1 MLNTNNAMLQC
12 PKLELRSINFNNY
25 TIHETQPSLLG
36 NVFNTAELDDIA
48 KLQIIN
54 VATGSDTI
62 DYYAGLDKQLKLQFY
77 QSFHGNELLE
87 VIIRVDENLAYKAQL
102 NQVLLTAFKKFIDQK
117 FAEQKNY
124 QNIAALIKIVSN
136 EENLFTIDSYLKVL
150 AYHLPKVKGSDLETD
165 KSLPILPIAS
175 DLFLTAVLAYFD
187 AYPNLHVSAINVI
200 LKSFLYYIR
209 QHAVLPKSPVLL
221 TFVNKLLTGLDKDG
235 FLIYDDIL
243 HVKDLLFL
251 AKRSKQLQLNLPL
264 SQAVEFAKLTN
275 NKQDFHNPKVNF
287 KLTDKNDLIRLIDNL
302 ADSYLIA
309 DLITKGFKSM
319 FSNEKVYGDNI
330 LHINT
335 NWSKD
340 VTIDLNGLD
349 AILKQEIASL
359 SSLYLKTNITTFIK
373 ECLSM
378 IAKKAQH

>member
-25 TIHETQPSLLG
+25 TIETQSLLLG
-36 NVFNTAELDDIA
+36 NVFDTAELDDIA
-48 KLQIIN
+48 KLKVIN
-54 VATGSDTI
+54 VATSSDTI
-62 DYYAGLDKQLKLQFY
+62 DYYACLDKQLKLQFY

-87 VIIRVDENLAYKAQL
+87 VIIRVDENLENKAQL
-102 NQVLLTAFKKFIDQK
+102 DQVLITEFRKFINQK
-117 FAEQKNY
+117 IAEQKNY
-124 QNIAALIKIVSN
+124 QNIATLIKIVNN

-150 AYHLPKVKGSDLETD
+150 AYSLPKVKGSDFGTD
-165 KSLPILPIAS
+165 KSLPIDS

-187 AYPNLHVSAINVI
+187 EYPNLHVSAINAI

-221 TFVNKLLTGLDKDG
+221 TFVSKLLTGLDKEG
-235 FLIYDDIL
+235 FLIYDDTL

-251 AKRSKQLQLNLPL
+251 AKRSKQPQLNLPL
-264 SQAVEFAKLTN
+264 SQAVEFAKLAN
-275 NKQDFHNPKVNF
+275 NKQDFYNPKVNF

-319 FSNEKVYGDNI
+319 FSNDNVYGTNFFQE
-330 LHINT
+330 NT

-340 VTIDLNGLD
+340 VTVDLNGLD
-349 AILKQEIASL
+349 TILKQEINSL
-359 SSLYLKTNITTFIK
+359 SSLFLKTKVTTFIK

-378 IAKKAQH
+378 IAKKVQY

>member
-1 MLNTNNAMLQC
+1 MLNTKTVMSQC

-25 TIHETQPSLLG
+25 TIETQPLLLG
-36 NVFNTAELDDIA
+36 NVFDTAELDDIA
-48 KLQIIN
+48 KLKVIN
-54 VATGSDTI
+54 VATSSDTI
-62 DYYAGLDKQLKLQFY
+62 DYYACLDKRLKLQFY
-77 QSFHGNELLE
+77 QSFHGNELVE
-87 VIIRVDENLAYKAQL
+87 VIIRVDENLKNKAQL
-102 NQVLLTAFKKFIDQK
+102 DQVLITEFKKFINQK
-117 FAEQKNY
+117 IAEQKNY
-124 QNIAALIKIVSN
+124 QNIATLIKIVNN

-150 AYHLPKVKGSDLETD
+150 AYSLPKAKGSDFGTD
-165 KSLPILPIAS
+165 KILPIDS

-187 AYPNLHVSAINVI
+187 EYPNLHVSVINAI

-209 QHAVLPKSPVLL
+209 QHAVLPKSPVLS
-221 TFVNKLLTGLDKDG
+221 TFVNKLLTGLDKED
-235 FLIYDDIL
+235 FLIYDETL

-251 AKRSKQLQLNLPL
+251 AKRSKQPQLNFPL
-264 SQAVEFAKLTN
+264 SQAVEFAKLAN
-275 NKQDFHNPKVNF
+275 NKQDFYNPKVNF

-319 FSNEKVYGDNI
+319 FSNDNVYGTNFFQE
-330 LHINT
+330 NT

-340 VTIDLNGLD
+340 ITVDLNELNT
-349 AILKQEIASL
+349 ILNQEITSL

>member
-25 TIHETQPSLLG
+25 TIETQSLLLG
-36 NVFNTAELDDIA
+36 NVFDTAELDDIA
-48 KLQIIN
+48 KLKVIN
-54 VATGSDTI
+54 VATSSDTI
-62 DYYAGLDKQLKLQFY
+62 DYYACLDKQLKLQFY

-87 VIIRVDENLAYKAQL
+87 VIIRVDENLENKAQL
-102 NQVLLTAFKKFIDQK
+102 DQVLITEFRKFINQK
-117 FAEQKNY
+117 IAEQKNY
-124 QNIAALIKIVSN
+124 QNIATLIKIVNN

-150 AYHLPKVKGSDLETD
+150 AYSLPKVKGSDFGTD
-165 KSLPILPIAS
+165 KSLPIDS

-187 AYPNLHVSAINVI
+187 EYPNLHVSVINAI

-209 QHAVLPKSPVLL
+209 QHAVLPKSPVLS
-221 TFVNKLLTGLDKDG
+221 TFVNKLLTGLDKED
-235 FLIYDDIL
+235 FLIYDDTL

-251 AKRSKQLQLNLPL
+251 AKRSKQPQLNLPL
-264 SQAVEFAKLTN
+264 SQAVEFAKLAN
-275 NKQDFHNPKVNF
+275 NKQDFYNPKISF
-287 KLTDKNDLIRLIDNL
+287 KLTNKNDLVQLIDNL

-319 FSNEKVYGDNI
+319 FSNDNVYGTNFFQE
-330 LHINT
+330 NT

-340 VTIDLNGLD
+340 VTVDLNGLD
-349 AILKQEIASL
+349 TILKQEIASL
-359 SSLYLKTNITTFIK
+359 SGLCLKTNITTFIK

-378 IAKKAQH
+378 IAKKAQY

>member
-25 TIHETQPSLLG
+25 TIETQPLLLG
-36 NVFNTAELDDIA
+36 NVFDTAELDDIA
-48 KLQIIN
+48 KLKVIN
-54 VATGSDTI
+54 VATSSDTI
-62 DYYAGLDKQLKLQFY
+62 DYYACLDKRLKLQFY
-77 QSFHGNELLE
+77 QSFHGNELVE
-87 VIIRVDENLAYKAQL
+87 VIIRVDENLKNKAQL
-102 NQVLLTAFKKFIDQK
+102 DQVLITEFKKFINQK
-117 FAEQKNY
+117 IAEQKNY
-124 QNIAALIKIVSN
+124 QNIATLIKIVNN

-150 AYHLPKVKGSDLETD
+150 AYSLPKAKGSDFGTD
-165 KSLPILPIAS
+165 KILPIDS
-175 DLFLTAVLAYFD
+175 DLFLTAVLAHFD
-187 AYPNLHVSAINVI
+187 EYPNLHVSVINAI

-209 QHAVLPKSPVLL
+209 QHAVLPKSPVLS
-221 TFVNKLLTGLDKDG
+221 TFVNKLLTGLDKED
-235 FLIYDDIL
+235 FLIYDETL

-251 AKRSKQLQLNLPL
+251 AKRSKQPQLNFPL
-264 SQAVEFAKLTN
+264 SQAVEFAKLAN

-330 LHINT
+330 LHIST

>member
-1 MLNTNNAMLQC
+1 MLNTKTIMSQC

-25 TIHETQPSLLG
+25 TIETQPLLLG
-36 NVFNTAELDDIA
+36 NVFDTAELDDIA

-54 VATGSDTI
+54 VATSSDTI
-62 DYYAGLDKQLKLQFY
+62 DYYACLDKQLKLQFY

-87 VIIRVDENLAYKAQL
+87 VIIRVDENLENKAQL
-102 NQVLLTAFKKFIDQK
+102 DQVLITEFKKFINQK
-117 FAEQKNY
+117 IAEQKNY
-124 QNIAALIKIVSN
+124 QNIATLIKIVNN

-150 AYHLPKVKGSDLETD
+150 AYSLPKVKGSDFGTD
-165 KSLPILPIAS
+165 KSLPIDS

-187 AYPNLHVSAINVI
+187 EYPNLHVSVINAI

-209 QHAVLPKSPVLL
+209 QHAVLPKSPVLS
-221 TFVNKLLTGLDKDG
+221 TFVNKLLTGLDKED
-235 FLIYDDIL
+235 FLIYDDTL

-251 AKRSKQLQLNLPL
+251 AKRSKQPQLNLPL
-264 SQAVEFAKLTN
+264 SQAVEFAKLAN
-275 NKQDFHNPKVNF
+275 NKQDFYNPQISF
-287 KLTDKNDLIRLIDNL
+287 KLTNKDDLVQLIDNL

-309 DLITKGFKSM
+309 DLITKGFKSI
-319 FSNEKVYGDNI
+319 FSNDNVYGTNFFQE
-330 LHINT
+330 NT

-340 VTIDLNGLD
+340 VTVDLNGLNT
-349 AILKQEIASL
+349 ILKQEITSL

>member
-25 TIHETQPSLLG
+25 TIETQPLLLG
-36 NVFNTAELDDIA
+36 NVFDTAELDDIA
-48 KLQIIN
+48 KLKVIN
-54 VATGSDTI
+54 VATSSDTI
-62 DYYAGLDKQLKLQFY
+62 DYYACLDKRLRLQFY

-87 VIIRVDENLAYKAQL
+87 VIIRVDENLENKAQL
-102 NQVLLTAFKKFIDQK
+102 DQVLITEFKKFINQK
-117 FAEQKNY
+117 IAEQKNY
-124 QNIAALIKIVSN
+124 QNIATLIKIVNN
-136 EENLFTIDSYLKVL
+136 EENLFTIDSYLKIL
-150 AYHLPKVKGSDLETD
+150 AFYLPEIKGSDLETN
-165 KSLPILPIAS
+165 KSLPIDS

-187 AYPNLHVSAINVI
+187 EYPNLHVSVINAI

-209 QHAVLPKSPVLL
+209 QHAVLPKSPVLS
-221 TFVNKLLTGLDKDG
+221 TFVNKLLTGLDKED
-235 FLIYDDIL
+235 FLIYDDTL

-251 AKRSKQLQLNLPL
+251 AKRSKQPQLNLPL
-264 SQAVEFAKLTN
+264 SQAVEFAKLAN
-275 NKQDFHNPKVNF
+275 NKQDFYNPKISF
-287 KLTDKNDLIRLIDNL
+287 KLTNKDDLVQLIDNL

-319 FSNEKVYGDNI
+319 FSNDNVYGTNFFQE
-330 LHINT
+330 NT

-340 VTIDLNGLD
+340 VTVDLNGLNT
-349 AILKQEIASL
+349 ILKQEITSL

>member
-36 NVFNTAELDDIA
+36 NVFDTAELDDIA

-124 QNIAALIKIVSN
+124 QNIAALIKMVNN

-175 DLFLTAVLAYFD
+175 DPFLTAVLAYFD
-187 AYPNLHVSAINVI
+187 AYPNLHVSAINAI
-200 LKSFLYYIR
+200 IKSFLYYIR

-221 TFVNKLLTGLDKDG
+221 TFVNKLLTCLNKEG
-235 FLIYDDIL
+235 FLIYDDTL

-251 AKRSKQLQLNLPL
+251 AKRSKQPQLNLPL
-264 SQAVEFAKLTN
+264 SQAVEFAKLAN
-275 NKQDFHNPKVNF
+275 NKQDFYNPEVNF

-378 IAKKAQH
+378 IAKKAQQ

>member
-25 TIHETQPSLLG
+25 TIETQPLLLG
-36 NVFNTAELDDIA
+36 NVFDTAELDDIA

-54 VATGSDTI
+54 VATSSDTI
-62 DYYAGLDKQLKLQFY
+62 DYYACLDKQLRLQFY

-87 VIIRVDENLAYKAQL
+87 VIIRVDENLENKAQL
-102 NQVLLTAFKKFIDQK
+102 DQVLLTEFKKFINQK
-117 FAEQKNY
+117 AAAQKNY
-124 QNIAALIKIVSN
+124 QNIAALIKMVNN

-150 AYHLPKVKGSDLETD
+150 AFHLPEVKGSDLETD

-187 AYPNLHVSAINVI
+187 AYPNLHVSAINAI

-209 QHAVLPKSPVLL
+209 QHAVLPKSPVLS
-221 TFVNKLLTGLDKDG
+221 TFVNKLLTGLDKEG
-235 FLIYDDIL
+235 FLIYDDTL

-251 AKRSKQLQLNLPL
+251 AKRSKQPQLNLPL
-264 SQAVEFAKLTN
+264 SQAVEFAKLAN
-275 NKQDFHNPKVNF
+275 NKQDFYNPKINF

-309 DLITKGFKSM
+309 DLITKGFKSI
-319 FSNEKVYGDNI
+319 FSNDNVYGTNFFQE
-330 LHINT
+330 NT

-349 AILKQEIASL
+349 TILKQEIASL

>member
-25 TIHETQPSLLG
+25 TIETQPLLLG
-36 NVFNTAELDDIA
+36 NVFDTAELDDIA

-102 NQVLLTAFKKFIDQK
+102 NQVLLAAFKKFIDQK

-124 QNIAALIKIVSN
+124 QNIAALIKIVNN

-150 AYHLPKVKGSDLETD
+150 AFHLPEVKGSDLETD

-187 AYPNLHVSAINVI
+187 AYPNLHVSAINAI

-209 QHAVLPKSPVLL
+209 QHAVLPKSPVLS
-221 TFVNKLLTGLDKDG
+221 TFVNKLLTGLDKEG
-235 FLIYDDIL
+235 FLIYDDTL

-251 AKRSKQLQLNLPL
+251 AKRSKQPQLNLPL
-264 SQAVEFAKLTN
+264 SQAVEFAKLAN
-275 NKQDFHNPKVNF
+275 NKQDFYNPKINF

-309 DLITKGFKSM
+309 DLITKGFKSI
-319 FSNEKVYGDNI
+319 FSNDNVYGTNFFQE
-330 LHINT
+330 NT

-349 AILKQEIASL
+349 TI
-359 SSLYLKTNITTFIK
+359 
-373 ECLSM
+373 
-378 IAKKAQH
+378 

>member
-25 TIHETQPSLLG
+25 TIETQPLLLG
-36 NVFNTAELDDIA
+36 NVFDTAELDDID

-54 VATGSDTI
+54 VATSSNTI
-62 DYYAGLDKQLKLQFY
+62 DYYACLDKQLRLQFY
-77 QSFHGNELLE
+77 QSFHSNEILE
-87 VIIRVDENLAYKAQL
+87 VIIRVDENLKSKSQL
-102 NQVLLTAFKKFIDQK
+102 DQVLITEFKKFINQK
-117 FAEQKNY
+117 ITEQKNY
-124 QNIAALIKIVSN
+124 QNIATLIKIVNN

-150 AYHLPKVKGSDLETD
+150 AYSLPKVKGSDFGTD
-165 KSLPILPIAS
+165 KSLPIDS

-187 AYPNLHVSAINVI
+187 EYPNLHVSVINTI

-209 QHAVLPKSPVLL
+209 QHAVLPKSPVLS
-221 TFVNKLLTGLDKDG
+221 TFVNKLLTGLDKED
-235 FLIYDDIL
+235 FLIYDDTL

-251 AKRSKQLQLNLPL
+251 AKRSKQPQLNLPL
-264 SQAVEFAKLTN
+264 SQAVEFAKLAN
-275 NKQDFHNPKVNF
+275 NKQDFYNPKISF
-287 KLTDKNDLIRLIDNL
+287 KLTNKNDLVQLIDNL

-319 FSNEKVYGDNI
+319 FSNDNVYGTNFFQE
-330 LHINT
+330 NT

-340 VTIDLNGLD
+340 ITVDLNGLNT
-349 AILKQEIASL
+349 ILKQEITSL

-378 IAKKAQH
+378 IAKKAQY

>member
-25 TIHETQPSLLG
+25 TIETQSLLLG
-36 NVFNTAELDDIA
+36 NVFDTAELDDIA
-48 KLQIIN
+48 KLKVIN
-54 VATGSDTI
+54 VATSSDTI
-62 DYYAGLDKQLKLQFY
+62 DYYACLDKQLKLQFY

-87 VIIRVDENLAYKAQL
+87 VIIRVDENLENKAQL
-102 NQVLLTAFKKFIDQK
+102 DQVLITEFRKFINQK
-117 FAEQKNY
+117 IAEQKNY
-124 QNIAALIKIVSN
+124 QNIATLIKIVNN

-150 AYHLPKVKGSDLETD
+150 AYSLPKAKGSDFGTD
-165 KSLPILPIAS
+165 KSLPIDS

-187 AYPNLHVSAINVI
+187 EYPNLHVSVINTI

-209 QHAVLPKSPVLL
+209 QHAVLPKSPVLS
-221 TFVNKLLTGLDKDG
+221 TFVNKLLTGLDKED
-235 FLIYDDIL
+235 FLIYDDTL

-251 AKRSKQLQLNLPL
+251 AKRSKQPQLNLPL
-264 SQAVEFAKLTN
+264 SQAVEFAKLAN
-275 NKQDFHNPKVNF
+275 NKQDFYNPKISF
-287 KLTDKNDLIRLIDNL
+287 KLTNKNDLVQLIDNL

-319 FSNEKVYGDNI
+319 FSNDNVYGTNFFQE
-330 LHINT
+330 NT

-340 VTIDLNGLD
+340 VTVDLNGLD
-349 AILKQEIASL
+349 TILKQEIASL
-359 SSLYLKTNITTFIK
+359 SGLCLKTNITTFIK

-378 IAKKAQH
+378 IAKKAQY

>member
-25 TIHETQPSLLG
+25 TIETQSLLLG
-36 NVFNTAELDDIA
+36 NVFDTAELDDIA
-48 KLQIIN
+48 KLKVIN
-54 VATGSDTI
+54 VATSSDTI
-62 DYYAGLDKQLKLQFY
+62 DYYACLDKQLKLQFY

-87 VIIRVDENLAYKAQL
+87 VIIRVDENLENKAQL
-102 NQVLLTAFKKFIDQK
+102 DQVLITEFRKFINQK
-117 FAEQKNY
+117 IAEQKNY
-124 QNIAALIKIVSN
+124 QNIATLIKIVNN

-150 AYHLPKVKGSDLETD
+150 AYSLPKVKGSDFGTD
-165 KSLPILPIAS
+165 KSLPIDS

-187 AYPNLHVSAINVI
+187 EYPNLHVSVINTI

-209 QHAVLPKSPVLL
+209 QHAVLPKSPVLS
-221 TFVNKLLTGLDKDG
+221 TFVNKLLTGLDKED
-235 FLIYDDIL
+235 FLIYDDTL

-251 AKRSKQLQLNLPL
+251 AKRSKQPQLNLPL
-264 SQAVEFAKLTN
+264 SQAVEFAKLAN
-275 NKQDFHNPKVNF
+275 NKQDFYNPKISF
-287 KLTDKNDLIRLIDNL
+287 KLTNKNDLVQLIDNL

-309 DLITKGFKSM
+309 DLITKGLKSM
-319 FSNEKVYGDNI
+319 FSNDNVYGTNFFQE
-330 LHINT
+330 NT

-340 VTIDLNGLD
+340 ITVDLNGLNT
-349 AILKQEIASL
+349 ILKQEITSL

-378 IAKKAQH
+378 IAKKAQY